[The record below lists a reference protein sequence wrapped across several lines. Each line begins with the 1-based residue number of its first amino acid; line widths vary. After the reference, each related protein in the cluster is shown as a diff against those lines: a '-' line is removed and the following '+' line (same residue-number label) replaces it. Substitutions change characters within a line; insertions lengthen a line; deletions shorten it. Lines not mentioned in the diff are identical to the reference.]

1 MKSRKKIFLIDFNRI
16 SSNYLEEI
24 IKSEYFD
31 IENVDSI
38 DCINDKELHFGNFCA
53 LVYLDD
59 LRDQILCEKFQGLVK
74 DSGLPII
81 VVVPK
86 GNVETAV
93 KAIKCGAFNA
103 VDAAIKSDDLKIII
117 SLAFQ
122 HLSEYRSWHD
132 HHINLENRI
141 SLLTER
147 EKQVLNG
154 LACGMPNK
162 TIAYD
167 LGISIRTVEVH
178 RSNIMLKLCARNF
191 AQALK
196 IAFEAGFGVEYDST
210 LNNKDKAQNLQL
222 SIKF

>member
-1 MKSRKKIFLIDFNRI
+1 MKSRKKIFLIDFNK
-16 SSNYLEEI
+16 NVLDYFEGI
-24 IKSEYFD
+24 IKSEYLD
-31 IENVDSI
+31 VEHISSINSI
-38 DCINDKELHFGNFCA
+38 DNKELHFGNLCA
-53 LVYLDD
+53 FVYLDD
-59 LRDQILCEKFQGLVK
+59 LGNKISCDKLKSLVD

-81 VVVPK
+81 AVVPR

-103 VDAAIKSDDLKIII
+103 IDTAIRPDEFEVVI

-122 HLSEYRSWHD
+122 QLSEYRSWHD

-147 EKQVLNG
+147 ERQVLNG

-196 IAFEAGFGVEYDST
+196 IAFEAGFGVEYNPGS
-210 LNNKDKAQNLQL
+210 NNKDKNNNPQL

>member
-1 MKSRKKIFLIDFNRI
+1 MKSRKKIFFIDFER
-16 SSNYLEEI
+16 SVSDLLERI

-31 IENVDSI
+31 FE
-38 DCINDKELHFGNFCA
+38 
-53 LVYLDD
+53 YLDNINGINGED
-59 LRDQILCEKFQGLVK
+59 LKFANSCAFIYLNNKKYEMPCDKIKNFVN
-74 DSGLPII
+74 DCGLPVIA
-81 VVVPK
+81 VVPK
-86 GNVETAV
+86 GNVGAAV
-93 KAIKCGAFNA
+93 KSIKCGAFNA
-103 VDAAIKSDDLKIII
+103 IDTAIGPDEMEVVI

-122 HLSEYRSWHD
+122 HLSECRSWHD

-154 LACGMPNK
+154 LAYGMPNK

-196 IAFEAGFGVEYDST
+196 IAFEAGFGVEY
-210 LNNKDKAQNLQL
+210 NLT
-222 SIKF
+222 